1 MIAAG
6 AIRENMDLGRLSE
19 IEKNRVREVLGATS
33 FSQSGFAVKFD
44 DEDNPSAIITFSSS
58 PEYQFVIHATDIG
71 VFTTAES
78 PGTRSD
84 TAETFQRG
92 EFALCIQAI
101 QEWTER
107 IRARQE
113 DWILDEFGGV
123 ADSNPSYK

>member
-1 MIAAG
+1 M
-6 AIRENMDLGRLSE
+6 GRLSE
-19 IEKNRVREVLGATS
+19 HAKNRIGEVLGTTS
-33 FSQSGFAVKFD
+33 FTQSGFTVVFGD
-44 DEDNPSAIITFSSS
+44 GNDPPAIITLSSS

-123 ADSNPSYK
+123 ADSNPFYK